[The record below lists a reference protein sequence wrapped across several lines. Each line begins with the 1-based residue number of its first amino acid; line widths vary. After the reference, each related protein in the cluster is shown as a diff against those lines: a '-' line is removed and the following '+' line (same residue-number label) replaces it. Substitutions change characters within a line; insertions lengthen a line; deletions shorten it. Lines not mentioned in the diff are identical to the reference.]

1 MSDLSIRPSTASF
14 VGTSITDNLPTTYV
28 WGTHPEPT
36 HVHYMDAYNDVY
48 EPTKAYIDMDA
59 PRRPLALWCTVPIRE
74 CTLPEHLSAN
84 DPKNSREM
92 EDVISVALGG
102 PPGVR
107 GAGIVARNPDGTT
120 TDVGQNIDRMM
131 WEKRKKHGDGTQ
143 KKGLL
148 AKREFLPRVKRVR
161 SLIECCCSGPCVEVS
176 TELKPEFNE

>member
-1 MSDLSIRPSTASF
+1 MSSRPSTSSLA
-14 VGTSITDNLPTTYV
+14 TSITDNLPTTYV
-28 WGTHPEPT
+28 WHTYPEPT
-36 HVHYMDAYNDVY
+36 HVHYMDAYDDVY
-48 EPTKAYIDMDA
+48 EPTKAYINMDA
-59 PRRPLALWCTVPIRE
+59 PRRRLALWCTVPVRE

-120 TDVGQNIDRMM
+120 TDVSQNIDRMM
-131 WEKRKKHGDGTQ
+131 WERRKKHGDGSQ

-148 AKREFLPRVKRVR
+148 AKLARAMRFRR
-161 SLIECCCSGPCVEVS
+161 S
-176 TELKPEFNE
+176 